1 MPTNRRS
8 NLPKSYGRQADGK
21 TIKSLSLDA
30 DLVQWS
36 ESRAE
41 KEGLSFSAWMNSILR
56 REKSGQRSKPAPAP
70 APKQPAKK
78 AKPVKAAKSSKPSK
92 PAKKAG
98 KKK

>member
-1 MPTNRRS
+1 MPATRS

-56 REKSGQRSKPAPAP
+56 REKGGARSKPVEAKSAAKP
-70 APKQPAKK
+70 APKASKPAKK
-78 AKPVKAAKSSKPSK
+78 A
-92 PAKKAG
+92 AKKAG

>member
-36 ESRAE
+36 ESRAG

-56 REKSGQRSKPAPAP
+56 REKSGKPAAAAKPAAKP
-70 APKQPAKK
+70 TAKQPAKPK
-78 AKPVKAAKSSKPSK
+78 AKKAAK
-92 PAKKAG
+92 PAKATKKAG